1 LKKGIDAMRVNG
13 KGTCACSGDA
23 RSMKW
28 MLILFFLITVVL
40 SDASFYAAEK
50 NAIYYNKLGWEH
62 LKRGELFRSIL
73 NFKNALKKNP
83 RYIDSRIGLGRAY
96 LSSEAYDE
104 ALRLFDDVLRLDKN
118 NSRALVGKGSALAGL
133 GRYGNALK
141 SFDKALVVSEE
152 NLDAKYGMAHIYYL
166 MNKRI
171 WAKRKLENIL
181 RANPYHYQSLILM
194 ADIKSSENRLK
205 EAKGYIEKAI
215 NADNELALGYVRYG
229 KILLREYLRSYNL
242 DYLKESIEELKKAL
256 SIQPENFLA
265 NRYMGY
271 ISLFQNQHS
280 DALSFFRA
288 SLSVNPRS
296 IASLYGMALA
306 YESMGNLDEAH
317 NFLSR
322 ALVAF
327 PSDAI
332 LRAKFEDFLILNS
345 YKIGHPS
352 RIDLNKQHLLAAGDR
367 MKKKLSSQGILH
379 LRRTLLLNPYNR
391 DARELLQD
399 YYRSLNYYR
408 FYVDEMKTLL
418 RIFPDGG
425 YQDKLSVAIVKRRN
439 RLYHRAGYSGET
451 PPRDVP
457 VVVVLDF
464 WSDGEISTH
473 FDADTV
479 IANYLTFT
487 LSQFGRLSAIG
498 VKRRL
503 EMLRGLP
510 KGDDFLEKSI
520 ERIGEIVKR
529 GDANIDFI
537 VYGNFREGTDF
548 ISIDVKI
555 LNFHNGVIIGE
566 FSLSETGRDNLSTI
580 SLRSSRRI
588 YDLIPFKGRVLKLS
602 GERVIANLGG
612 FDGLRKDDL
621 FTVYTSENSF
631 TDSKEK
637 ILLRVDEIDTLVSSM
652 KPVSAQNISR
662 IDAGD
667 IIYPLKKRRAKLL
680 K

>member
-1 LKKGIDAMRVNG
+1 MKVNG
-13 KGTCACSGDA
+13 KESAFVCSGFTG
-23 RSMKW
+23 SMRW
-28 MLILFFLITVVL
+28 TLILFLLLAVVL

-50 NAIYYNKLGWEH
+50 NVIYYNKLGWEH
-62 LKRGELFRSIL
+62 LRRGELFRSIL

-83 RYIDSRIGLGRAY
+83 RYIDSLIGLGRAY

-104 ALRLFDDVLRLDKN
+104 SLGLFDDVLRLDKN
-118 NSRALVGKGSALAGL
+118 NSRAIVGRGSALAGL
-133 GRYGNALK
+133 GRYGSALA
-141 SFDKALVVSEE
+141 SFDKALRVSEE
-152 NLDAKYGMAHIYYL
+152 SLEAKYGMAHIYYL

-215 NADNELALGYVRYG
+215 SADNGKTLGYVRYG
-229 KILLREYLRSYNL
+229 RILLREYLRSYNL
-242 DYLKESIEELKKAL
+242 DYLNEAVEELKKAL
-256 SIQPENFLA
+256 SMQPENFLA

-280 DALSFFRA
+280 DALSFFKA

-296 IASLYGMALA
+296 VASLYGMALA
-306 YESMGNLDEAH
+306 YESMGDLEEAH
-317 NFLSR
+317 NSLSR
-322 ALVAF
+322 ALEAS

-332 LRAKFEDFLILNS
+332 LRARFEDYLLLNN

-352 RIDLNKQHLLAAGDR
+352 RIGLNSQHLLIAKDR
-367 MKKKLSSQGILH
+367 MKKKLSSQGMLH
-379 LRRTLLLNPYNR
+379 LRRALLLNPFNR
-391 DARELLQD
+391 EARELLQD
-399 YYRSLNYYR
+399 YYLSLNYYR

-418 RIFPDGG
+418 KIFPDGG

-439 RLYHRAGYSGET
+439 RLYHRAGYSGEV

-457 VVVVLDF
+457 VAIVLDF
-464 WSDGEISTH
+464 WSDGEVSTH
-473 FDADTV
+473 FDADAV

-487 LSQFGRLSAIG
+487 LSQFGRLKTIG

-503 EMLRGLP
+503 AMLQGLP
-510 KGDDFLEKSI
+510 KGSDFLEKSI

-529 GDANIDFI
+529 GEAGVDFI
-537 VYGNFREGTDF
+537 VYGSFREGTGF
-548 ISIDVKI
+548 VSIDVRV

-566 FSLSETGRDNLSTI
+566 FTLSETGRDNLSAI
-580 SLRSSRRI
+580 SLRISRRI
-588 YDLIPFKGRVLKLS
+588 YDLIPFKGRILKLD
-602 GERVIANLGG
+602 GEMVIANLGG
-612 FDGLRKDDL
+612 FDGLREGDL
-621 FTVYTSENSF
+621 YAVDKSENF
-631 TDSKEK
+631 PDRKEK

-652 KPVSAQNISR
+652 KPVRAKHILR

-667 IIYPLKKRRAKLL
+667 MIYPLKKRRAKLL
-680 K
+680 E